1 MSFVMVVENNRLL
14 RTLYAASLSGY
25 GYDVREAKSLKQA
38 KSLMEAGQVP
48 DVLVVDSELFDGRS
62 EALISY
68 VRQEMKRAD
77 IPIVVTADKRA
88 TQENLIDKGANALVN
103 KPVNIPGLFREVAR
117 WKSPSVR

>member
-1 MSFVMVVENNRLL
+1 MVVENNRLL

-25 GYDVREAKSLKQA
+25 GYEVREAKSLKQA
-38 KSLMEAGQVP
+38 KSLMENGHVP
-48 DVLVVDSELFDGRS
+48 DVLVIDSELFDGRS
-62 EALISY
+62 EALIRY

-77 IPIVVTADKRA
+77 ISIVVTADKRA

-103 KPVNIPGLFREVAR
+103 KPVNIPGLFKEVAR